1 MSNHSNDST
10 MPCIEDKFW
19 MLDALYCTRKE
30 QWDVR
35 AHNSYTMHNKLSLF
49 SIIVVQQLV
58 QNKMKKKRIYIYI
71 YIYIY
76 THRHTHNVKNT
87 KMVTW

>member
-1 MSNHSNDST
+1 
-10 MPCIEDKFW
+10 

-58 QNKMKKKRIYIYI
+58 QNKMKKKRIVEKHQNGY
-71 YIYIY
+71 
-76 THRHTHNVKNT
+76 
-87 KMVTW
+87 MVTFIYKLHYI

>member
-58 QNKMKKKRIYIYI
+58 QNKMKKKRIVEKHQNGY
-71 YIYIY
+71 
-76 THRHTHNVKNT
+76 
-87 KMVTW
+87 MVTFIYKLHYI